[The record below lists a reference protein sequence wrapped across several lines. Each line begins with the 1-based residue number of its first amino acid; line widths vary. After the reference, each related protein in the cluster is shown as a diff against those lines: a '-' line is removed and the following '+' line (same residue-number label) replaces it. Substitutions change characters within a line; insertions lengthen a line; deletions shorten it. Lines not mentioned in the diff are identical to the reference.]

1 MGVCLKVFVVANTKG
16 GVGKSTVA
24 CNLAVNFSIKD
35 RNVLLVDTD
44 IQESSISFR
53 AMREKDDIKS
63 ISIKTPTIHK
73 DIKSFKNFDIVVIDA
88 GGRDNGVLRSA
99 ILSAAYGVIIVPTL
113 PSVYD
118 LWATEDTLKIIQDA
132 RVYQKIKSYI
142 LINQVIKA
150 NIVKETKEA
159 LNELIVKYE
168 MKLLNASI
176 FSRVVYRNSI
186 KEGKGAIEMAD
197 KKAKEEMEQL
207 TTELSDITNIN

>member
-1 MGVCLKVFVVANTKG
+1 MKVFVIANQKG
-16 GVGKSTVA
+16 GVGKSTIA
-24 CNLAVNFSIKD
+24 CNLAVNFSIKNK
-35 RNVLLVDTD
+35 NVLLIDTD

-53 AMREKDDIKS
+53 ALRQSDDIKS

-73 DIKSFKNFDIVVIDA
+73 DIKSFENFDIVIIDA

-99 ILSAAYGVIIVPTL
+99 ILSAAYGILIVPTL

-132 RVYQKIKSYI
+132 RVYQIIKSYI

-150 NIVKETKEA
+150 NIVKDTEEA
-159 LNELIVKYE
+159 LNELIVKYDME
-168 MKLLNASI
+168 LLKNSI

-207 TTELSDITNIN
+207 TIELSNITNIS

>member
-1 MGVCLKVFVVANTKG
+1 MGIMKVFVIANQKG
-16 GVGKSTVA
+16 GVGKSTIA
-24 CNLAVNFSIKD
+24 CNLAVNFSVKNN
-35 RNVLLVDTD
+35 NVLLIDTD

-53 AMREKDDIKS
+53 ALRQSDDIKS

-73 DIKSFKNFDIVVIDA
+73 DIKSFENFDIVVIDA

-99 ILSAAYGVIIVPTL
+99 ILSAAHGILIVPTL

-132 RVYQKIKSYI
+132 RVYQNIKSYI

-150 NIVKETKEA
+150 NIVKETEEA

-168 MKLLNASI
+168 MKLLNTSI

-207 TTELSDITNIN
+207 TIELSNITKIS

>member
-1 MGVCLKVFVVANTKG
+1 MKVFVIANQKG
-16 GVGKSTVA
+16 GVGKSTIA
-24 CNLAVNFSIKD
+24 CNLAVNFSVKNK
-35 RNVLLVDTD
+35 NVLLIDTD

-53 AMREKDDIKS
+53 AMRETDDIKS

-73 DIKSFKNFDIVVIDA
+73 DIKSFENFDIVIIDA
-88 GGRDNGVLRSA
+88 GGRDNGILRSA
-99 ILSAAYGVIIVPTL
+99 ILSASYGILIVPTL

-132 RVYQKIKSYI
+132 RVYQDIKAYI

-150 NIVKETKEA
+150 NIVKDTEEA
-159 LNELIVKYE
+159 LNELIVRYNME
-168 MKLLNASI
+168 LLKTGI
-176 FSRVVYRNSI
+176 FSRVVYRNSV

-207 TTELSDITNIN
+207 TFELSNITNIS